1 MEENVGQALRQDSVQ
16 EQNFD
21 TQNRMTQPGSLME
34 EFSHVWD
41 AVTDALPENGLD
53 AISDNVEN
61 FLQQFERAEYSLGH
75 ALDNPDAIDKAFL
88 SNSENVVSIFD
99 HHNFQYS
106 LKETSKEQDSATE
119 TGKELDE
126 NQVTELGRLKNGI
139 QDTAHEDR
147 SRKRTQ
153 EAARFINMM
162 SAHEQYLAELEDRM
176 NQLRDEIDQLN
187 EEIAELSELE
197 AILAEGDL
205 NEDSQAGASRRKR
218 VDNLMN
224 LGGKNLDDFK
234 LPNGEYDTDALIE
247 ARDEITASKQTEVN
261 SKADRLQELEQEFMR
276 ASNNGPSDSHDN
288 ETQAQQITAPASPS
302 AQEPAIDNTLA
313 SSEPVESNN
322 DLWGS
327 SNWDDAWGDSNWE
340 SEEEPQNSA
349 DQQIVASS
357 DNVVTLQTEEASR
370 MYGSVAADEGERNI
384 ISSAFASAVSGETSA
399 TPAPDV
405 TQEPTYTQDQRFN
418 QSLGMG

>member
-1 MEENVGQALRQDSVQ
+1 MEENVGQALRQDSAQ
-16 EQNFD
+16 EQSFD
-21 TQNRMTQPGSLME
+21 TQNRITQPGSLME

-53 AISDNVEN
+53 AIADNVEN

-119 TGKELDE
+119 SGKELDE

-147 SRKRTQ
+147 NRKRTE
-153 EAARFINMM
+153 EAARFVNMM
-162 SAHEQYLAELEDRM
+162 SAHEQYIADLEARLND
-176 NQLRDEIDQLN
+176 LRDKAALLREQYD
-187 EEIAELSELE
+187 ALE
-197 AILAEGDL
+197 NADALLAEGDI
-205 NEDSQAGASRRKR
+205 NEDSPNGTSRRKELR
-218 VDNLMN
+218 TQLKAAGMD
-224 LGGKNLDDFK
+224 LDDFE
-234 LPNGEYDTDALIE
+234 LPNGQIDQDALAQNIE
-247 ARDEITASKQTEVN
+247 DKKIENQEAQAANDAEIVEMERRLLEAQNNYEQANAVDQGAAPNTPSTVDDITPDISDTAAVS
-261 SKADRLQELEQEFMR
+261 SD
-276 ASNNGPSDSHDN
+276 NNNDWG
-288 ETQAQQITAPASPS
+288 
-302 AQEPAIDNTLA
+302 A
-313 SSEPVESNN
+313 SS
-322 DLWGS
+322 
-327 SNWDDAWGDSNWE
+327 WDDSWGDSNWD
-340 SEEEPQNSA
+340 SEEELQNSA
-349 DQQIVASS
+349 DQQIANSS

-384 ISSAFASAVSGETSA
+384 ISSAFASAVSGETPV

-405 TQEPTYTQDQRFN
+405 TQEPTYSQEQRFN
-418 QSLGMG
+418 QSLGMS